1 MKFYSKYGSY
11 TIKIGGQKIVFQNG
25 VYITNDKKLIEEMEK
40 YPTFNKDFCKEKQ
53 EENKK
58 GGEKVKD
65 ENKRVE
71 ETNK

>member
-11 TIKIGGQKIVFQNG
+11 TIKIGGQKIIFQNG

-40 YPTFNKDFCKEKQ
+40 YPTFNKDFWKEKQ